1 MAMAC
6 ILSPI
11 KTGSDW
17 RKSKMTDS
25 LQLYGTLLTAFCEY
39 IPRHIFGDVRRLMGL
54 AWAVVGLCLTK
65 TVNFNLWSE
74 VVIGQAQYASSHQR
88 RFQRLL
94 KNKRVKPVKYYAPLL
109 RAAIR
114 NWTWEQTL
122 YLALDVSVLPKGYI
136 LIRLALI
143 YRGRAIPVSWRVMK
157 HNSATVSYKDY
168 KIVLKQ
174 ALLILPK
181 GQSVI
186 LLADRGFVH
195 AKLVK
200 FCRQQQWGY
209 RLRAKS
215 STLIRLPDRRV
226 ASFGRLCPAKG
237 HAHFYQGVHILGENI
252 GPVNIALANPADDD
266 DPWYI
271 ISHEPTNLTTLD
283 EYGLRFDIEE
293 SFLDDKSG
301 GFQVES
307 SKLDE
312 AQAIARLFLV
322 LAIATLHFTSVGV
335 AVVKRKARRW
345 VDTHWDRCMSYL
357 KIGWQ
362 WLRQQFRKNW
372 PVLPPFGL
380 DPAADPEPA
389 IASRRQ
395 AAQPKRQWI
404 VSCFGLP

>member
-1 MAMAC
+1 
-6 ILSPI
+6 
-11 KTGSDW
+11 
-17 RKSKMTDS
+17 MTDS
-25 LQLYGTLLTAFCEY
+25 LQLYGTLLRAFCEY
-39 IPRHIFGDVRRLMGL
+39 IPRHIFGDVRRLMVL

-65 TVNFNLWSE
+65 TVNFNLWGE

-109 RAAIR
+109 RAALR
-114 NWTWEQTL
+114 TWSREQTL
-122 YLALDVSVLPKGYI
+122 YLALDVSILPKGYI
-136 LIRLALI
+136 LIRLGLI
-143 YRGRAIPVSWRVMK
+143 YRGRAIPVTWRVMK
-157 HNSATVSYKDY
+157 HPSATVSYKDY
-168 KIVLKQ
+168 KLVLKQ
-174 ALLILPK
+174 ALLLLPP
-181 GQSVI
+181 GQAVI

-200 FCRQQQWGY
+200 FCRQHQWGY

-215 STLIRLPDRRV
+215 SSLIRLPDRRL
-226 ASFGRLCPAKG
+226 ASFGRLCPPKG

-252 GPVNIALANPADDD
+252 GPVNIALANPVDED

-271 ISHEPTNLTTLD
+271 ISHDPTNLTTLD
-283 EYGLRFDIEE
+283 EYALRFDIEE

-312 AQAIARLFLV
+312 APAIARLFLV

-380 DPAADPEPA
+380 DPEIDPEPA

-404 VSCFGLP
+404 VSCFGAP